1 MVRCVVRFTGPH
13 TSLPP
18 PTMSPLDTVIV
29 ILCGAVGFTL
39 QGAVGFGMGML
50 GSPILILIDTRL
62 VPGPVLASTMVFT
75 AMMTLREH
83 RAIDLGGLRWA
94 VGGRLAATV
103 PAALVLAVLPAEQL
117 SLVFGIIVL
126 LAVAISVSGLSVE
139 PRPAA
144 LLVGGAL
151 SGIMGTIASIGG
163 PPMALLYQ
171 HASGARVRGTLS
183 SFFLVGTITS
193 LAALVF
199 VGRFGREELRLSL
212 LLLPGALFGFFGSR
226 RLATRLDRGYTRR
239 AVLMVA
245 AVAGFIVVA
254 RYFTT

>member
-1 MVRCVVRFTGPH
+1 
-13 TSLPP
+13 
-18 PTMSPLDTVIV
+18 
-29 ILCGAVGFTL
+29 
-39 QGAVGFGMGML
+39 
-50 GSPILILIDTRL
+50 
-62 VPGPVLASTMVFT
+62 
-75 AMMTLREH
+75 
-83 RAIDLGGLRWA
+83 
-94 VGGRLAATV
+94 
-103 PAALVLAVLPAEQL
+103 
-117 SLVFGIIVL
+117 
-126 LAVAISVSGLSVE
+126 
-139 PRPAA
+139 
-144 LLVGGAL
+144 
-151 SGIMGTIASIGG
+151 MGTIASIGG